1 VPARQQ
7 YKTVKYERRLKML
20 NKTKVVRTITILLA
34 VLLYSNGVYA
44 EELLVSAAMSL
55 KNVFEE
61 IAPIYEQ
68 QVPDVTIHFNFGSSG
83 ALEKQIEAGAP
94 ADVFASASQ
103 RFMDMLEKENG
114 ITPGSCRHF
123 AQNSMV
129 LIVPRDNPAN
139 INGFNDLGSGNRNK
153 ICIGN
158 PGSVPAGRYAKEV
171 LQNMNLYQKIQ
182 KNLIMG
188 EHVRQV
194 LDYVA
199 RGEVDAGIVYATD
212 ARIRSKEVK
221 VLSAAPRGSHTD
233 IFYPAAVVS
242 SSQLQKQA
250 LDFVEF
256 LSKHTQAK
264 ELLQKH
270 GFSLIGIK

>member
-1 VPARQQ
+1 MLKIKKNIWV
-7 YKTVKYERRLKML
+7 TVL
-20 NKTKVVRTITILLA
+20 LLA
-34 VLLYSNGVYA
+34 VLLCSSAACAN
-44 EELLVSAAMSL
+44 ELLVSAAMSL

-61 IAPIYEQ
+61 IAVVYEQ
-68 QVPDVTIHFNFGSSG
+68 QATDVTIRFNFGSSG

-103 RFMDMLEKENG
+103 RFMDMLEKNNG
-114 ITPGSCRHF
+114 ITPGSRLDF
-123 AQNSMV
+123 TQNSMV
-129 LIVPRDNPAN
+129 LIVPRDNPAK
-139 INGFNDLGSGNRNK
+139 IEGFDDLGSENCKN
-153 ICIGN
+153 ISIGN

-171 LQNMNLYQKIQ
+171 LHNMKLYQKNQ
-182 KNLIMG
+182 KKLVFG

-212 ARIRSKEVK
+212 ARVRSKEVK
-221 VLSAAPRGSHTD
+221 VISTAPRGSHMN
-233 IFYPAAVVS
+233 ICYPVAIVS
-242 SSQLQKQA
+242 SSMLQKQA

-256 LSKHTQAK
+256 LGKSNKAQ

-270 GFSLIGIK
+270 GFSLIK

>member
-1 VPARQQ
+1 MMQ
-7 YKTVKYERRLKML
+7 KKYIEDKRRLMML
-20 NKTKVVRTITILLA
+20 RKIKAVGTLITLLVVM
-34 VLLYSNGVYA
+34 LYSNAVYA

-61 IAPIYEQ
+61 IAPVYEHQ
-68 QVPDVTIHFNFGSSG
+68 ALDVTIHFNFGSSG

-114 ITPGSCRHF
+114 VTAGSRRDF

-139 INGFNDLGSGNRNK
+139 IQGFDDLGSGKCKN
-153 ICIGN
+153 ISIGN

-171 LQNMNLYQKIQ
+171 LQNMKLYRKIQ
-182 KNLIMG
+182 KSLVFG

-212 ARIRSKEVK
+212 ARIRSEEVN
-221 VLSAAPRGSHTD
+221 VVSSAPRGSHTQ
-233 IFYPAAVVS
+233 IFYPLAVVS
-242 SSQLQKQA
+242 LSHFQKQA
-250 LDFVEF
+250 LDFIDF
-256 LSKHTQAK
+256 LSKNTQAR

-270 GFSLIGIK
+270 GFSVIKTKHE

>member
-1 VPARQQ
+1 
-7 YKTVKYERRLKML
+7 ML
-20 NKTKVVRTITILLA
+20 DKLKVVRAAIIFLA
-34 VLLYSNGVYA
+34 FVLYSNLVYA
-44 EELLVSAAMSL
+44 EELLISAAMSL

-68 QVPDVTIHFNFGSSG
+68 QVPEVTVSFNFGSSG

-94 ADVFASASQ
+94 ADVFASASK
-103 RFMDMLEKENG
+103 RFMDMLEKESG
-114 ITPGSCRHF
+114 ITPGTRRYF

-129 LIVPRDNPAN
+129 LIVPRGNPLK
-139 INGFNDLGSGNRNK
+139 IKGFNDLSSGKFYK

-158 PGSVPAGRYAKEV
+158 PCSVPAGRYAKEV
-171 LQNMNLYQKIQ
+171 LQNMNLYHKIQ

-212 ARIRSKEVK
+212 ARVRSKEVK
-221 VLSAAPRGSHTD
+221 VIAAAPEGSHTY
-233 IFYPAAVVS
+233 IFYPAS
-242 SSQLQKQA
+242 PEEEYK
-250 LDFVEF
+250 
-256 LSKHTQAK
+256 
-264 ELLQKH
+264 
-270 GFSLIGIK
+270 